1 MSEVG
6 STVGSDI
13 ERNFVRIAEGQ
24 VHYRSCGDADR
35 NAPPPLVMLHAAP

>member
-6 STVGSDI
+6 SEI

-24 VHYRSCGDADR
+24 VHYRSCGGGDAA
-35 NAPPPLVMLHAAP
+35 APPLIMLHAAP